1 MDNKIK
7 KIINHYNKK
16 NLGLNSIDFKKL
28 NFYKELNKYFYKKNN
43 KIHPLIIS
51 KHKLKINEMYYG

>member
-1 MDNKIK
+1 
-7 KIINHYNKK
+7 NKK